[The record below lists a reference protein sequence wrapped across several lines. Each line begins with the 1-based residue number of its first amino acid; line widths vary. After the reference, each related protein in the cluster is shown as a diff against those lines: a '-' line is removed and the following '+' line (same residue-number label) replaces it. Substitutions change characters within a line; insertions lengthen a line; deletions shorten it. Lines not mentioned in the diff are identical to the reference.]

1 MSNVQFESVDGNFYD
16 IAGQQGLI
24 DPATG
29 MPAPAQPAQPP
40 VTRTRTSATEFVR
53 DGRRIRQTVYSD
65 GTTTEVDLGPDDS
78 RTFQAP
84 TFTPRQDARNTIRA
98 VLATFG
104 LDKLSD
110 VLYDKYARE
119 EVNISNPDALIFS
132 VRDTTEYQARF
143 AANARRAAKNLPE
156 LDPASYLALD
166 NPYRDLMRSNG
177 FDPGFYD
184 QTTDFEKFIE
194 NDISPSEL
202 QSRLAQGFRKVAD
215 ADPEVKRQM
224 KELYGVD
231 ETGLAQYFIDPERSQ
246 PLLEKR
252 ARAAQI
258 AARAREQAGL
268 QIGAVT
274 AEELA
279 SRGITPEE
287 AQQRFAQMG
296 RLAGLYQEM
305 GTEQALT
312 EQQKIGAAFGTDVQA
327 EQELQRRQRERVAGF
342 TTGGQFARTS
352 GITSGTVETGA
363 GTAQ

>member
-132 VRDTTEYQARF
+132 VRDTTEYQARSWL
-143 AANARRAAKNLPE
+143 RGEIGRAH
-156 LDPASYLALD
+156 
-166 NPYRDLMRSNG
+166 
-177 FDPGFYD
+177 
-184 QTTDFEKFIE
+184 
-194 NDISPSEL
+194 
-202 QSRLAQGFRKVAD
+202 V
-215 ADPEVKRQM
+215 
-224 KELYGVD
+224 
-231 ETGLAQYFIDPERSQ
+231 
-246 PLLEKR
+246 
-252 ARAAQI
+252 
-258 AARAREQAGL
+258 
-268 QIGAVT
+268 
-274 AEELA
+274 
-279 SRGITPEE
+279 
-287 AQQRFAQMG
+287 
-296 RLAGLYQEM
+296 
-305 GTEQALT
+305 
-312 EQQKIGAAFGTDVQA
+312 
-327 EQELQRRQRERVAGF
+327 
-342 TTGGQFARTS
+342 
-352 GITSGTVETGA
+352 
-363 GTAQ
+363 